1 MLKFSQWCFH
11 WLLMSSSGLDLKLN
25 LLNQMLM
32 GGWFTADF
40 NLINELVE
48 MIIFMLS
55 FM

>member
-1 MLKFSQWCFH
+1 MTFESSELKRLVMVSY
-11 WLLMSSSGLDLKLN
+11 
-25 LLNQMLM
+25 NQMLM